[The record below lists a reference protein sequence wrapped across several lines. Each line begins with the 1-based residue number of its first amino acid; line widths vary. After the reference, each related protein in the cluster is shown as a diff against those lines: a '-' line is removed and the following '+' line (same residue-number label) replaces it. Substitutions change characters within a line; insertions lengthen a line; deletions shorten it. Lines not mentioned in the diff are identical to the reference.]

1 MSHSLRPQPPTTNE
15 FSSKAPRFWNFEVL
29 GVEGGSL
36 YLCVCPFVWGTGP
49 HQHFL
54 NKSSPYCSVTVRLGA
69 INNWQF
75 VAVIMTLETFQM
87 AFPFLSRRTKTY
99 TYSLWWGF
107 NQADIGHDPWPIVV
121 TRLCWLIFGLGT
133 GLCLVFPRTD
143 SHAYQSFG
151 FLIKGQGFGRVG
163 IGYIRMEGLEVWG
176 CCKYT
181 FEGKRKKEMS
191 KWIFEITKPVVKG
204 TGSRKMRAFSFLW
217 SCLCTA
223 HRLGT

>member
-1 MSHSLRPQPPTTNE
+1 MSHSLRPQPPTANE

-36 YLCVCPFVWGTGP
+36 YLCVCPFVWGTGL

-75 VAVIMTLETFQM
+75 VAVIMMLQTFQM
-87 AFPFLSRRTKTY
+87 AFPFLSRRTKPY
-99 TYSLWWGF
+99 AYSLWWDF

-121 TRLCWLIFGLGT
+121 TRLCRLIFGLGT

-143 SHAYQSFG
+143 SPAYQSFG
-151 FLIKGQGFGRVG
+151 FLIKD
-163 IGYIRMEGLEVWG
+163 
-176 CCKYT
+176 K
-181 FEGKRKKEMS
+181 
-191 KWIFEITKPVVKG
+191 
-204 TGSRKMRAFSFLW
+204 A
-217 SCLCTA
+217 
-223 HRLGT
+223 LGG